1 MAQPTGS
8 LEITDIAP
16 VAAGATPANK
26 GGDVGFRVV
35 QNATALF
42 AGRGVGLVFAAGA
55 NAILARYLGVE
66 KLGEY
71 GAIYAYLSLFAW
83 LAALGLP
90 SVIMREATAKREASG
105 TVIGTGTWIGAAA
118 GVVTLALAMALA
130 PVAHL
135 SGKILPLIFLGGL
148 EIFVVPV
155 VMIPGLMFQVEMQ
168 QWFPAAYGVARQAL
182 WLALIIVLYL
192 QGASLVWVVG
202 GRLAVAAVEGA
213 LNWKAGA
220 KRARGGWKFDWEQ
233 ASTLVRHGLP
243 LSISA
248 FAIWIYLRIDQVML
262 HRMVNDYALGQYV
275 AAVRIS
281 ELTETLPSA
290 IGFAIFPVLCAAAAD
305 RQRFHAY
312 TSTVFRILIF
322 SSCAL
327 SLAIFLSANFIVT
340 KYYGARFAG
349 AAPLLQVLVWSEIAV
364 FFSGVVTTA
373 LLARANERLMMY
385 PAFTGAALNVFLNLW
400 FIPRWGALG
409 ACWATLI
416 SYAISSTLV
425 LFVAEQGREL
435 LETGWK
441 YLAPGILAIAAAV
454 SVVKFT
460 SLEYTSRAFL
470 AAAVFCALAILFR
483 LVVPGDFARIRSLY
497 ARLRGRPIDSGS
509 VQEI

>member
-1 MAQPTGS
+1 
-8 LEITDIAP
+8 
-16 VAAGATPANK
+16 
-26 GGDVGFRVV
+26 
-35 QNATALF
+35 
-42 AGRGVGLVFAAGA
+42 
-55 NAILARYLGVE
+55 
-66 KLGEY
+66 
-71 GAIYAYLSLFAW
+71 
-83 LAALGLP
+83 
-90 SVIMREATAKREASG
+90 
-105 TVIGTGTWIGAAA
+105 
-118 GVVTLALAMALA
+118 
-130 PVAHL
+130 
-135 SGKILPLIFLGGL
+135 
-148 EIFVVPV
+148 VPV

-192 QGASLVWVVG
+192 AGASLIWVVA
-202 GRLAVAAVEGA
+202 GRLTVAAVEGA
-213 LNWKAGA
+213 LNWRAGA
-220 KRARGGWKFDWEQ
+220 KRVRGGWNFDWEQ

-305 RQRFHAY
+305 RQRFQAY
-312 TSTVFRILIF
+312 TATVFRILIF

-327 SLAIFLSANFIVT
+327 SLAVFLSANFIVT
-340 KYYGARFAG
+340 KYYGVRFAA
-349 AAPLLQVLVWSEIAV
+349 AAPLLRVLIWSEIAV

-373 LLARANERLMMY
+373 LLARAKEELMLY
-385 PAFTGAALNVFLNLW
+385 PSLAGAALNVLLNLW
-400 FIPRWGALG
+400 FIPRWGAVG

-425 LFVAEQGREL
+425 LFIAEQGRDL
-435 LETGWK
+435 LATGWK

-460 SLEYTSRAFL
+460 PIENTSRAFL
-470 AAAVFCALAILFR
+470 GAAVFCALATVFR
-483 LVVPGDFARIRSLY
+483 LVVPGDFERIRSLY
-497 ARLRGRPIDSGS
+497 LRLRGRPFGSGD